1 MSIICPRS
9 ISTKFNLVLNG
20 VIHIGEH
27 KGREIDEYLEL
38 RLKKIYVFEVNN
50 EHASI
55 LNRYAERFLE
65 VTIHYVE
72 ISDCYRVA
80 TFKLMSEYHSSSLFE
95 SHAHADVYYDVK
107 NISQNT
113 VDGKTLDNILIGRP
127 SHDINYLNIDI
138 KGTGLAALRGAQQ
151 TLLHIDL
158 ITIEVNFAE
167 PCESVPLIEEVDL
180 FLFDRGFIRVETST
194 PFHSTWGHAAYVRSS
209 LIQDISLIELT
220 RRHAVTMSSFGH
232 VGRFG
237 NQLFQYL
244 FLVLYGFRSGC
255 TPVLPER
262 QATEYLNH
270 SLAKYGSVDLLRLPW
285 LEITEDLLRLESAEV
300 SLLETN
306 APARDVDIL
315 GYFQGVTDI
324 HRLHKQFVRTLL
336 APKLSIEDDGEQWLR
351 QVSSRFRRVIGLH
364 IRRGDYVEFDAQ
376 NIHTFARVPTELY
389 LHWLRAQF
397 REGDGIFISTDDENE
412 RAKFDDFPV
421 LNELFPRSGSFAGH
435 HGDFYLLSRCDVAAY
450 CNSSWSLMSALL
462 ASPEQEAYIIDFARC
477 QFVPFDPWNETW
489 FWRRFRSIRGNISA
503 ERHDQNVA
511 FLIQVAETRRDS
523 ENKVAHLES
532 EVAHLK
538 NKVAHLENKVA
549 LSENKI
555 ARFAQQT
562 TTLMTRLTAIEAST
576 IWRATRPFR
585 TAATRVPA
593 PIRRHLRQIVK
604 AGYWMMTP
612 HKIPARIALIRKRD
626 QIQG

>member
-1 MSIICPRS
+1 MSIISPRS
-9 ISTKFNLVLNG
+9 ISAKFNLVLNG

-27 KGREIDEYLEL
+27 KGQEIDDYLEL
-38 RLKKIYVFEVNN
+38 SLKKIYVFEVND
-50 EHASI
+50 EHAPI
-55 LNRYAERFLE
+55 LNSYAERFIE
-65 VTIHYVE
+65 VKIHYVE
-72 ISDCYRVA
+72 ISCRQRLA
-80 TFKLMSEYHSSSLFE
+80 TFKLMSEYQSLSLFQLQV
-95 SHAHADVYYDVK
+95 HADFYSDINK
-107 NISQNT
+107 TSQSA
-113 VDGKTLDNILIGRP
+113 VEAKTLDSILIDQS

-138 KGTGLAALRGAQQ
+138 KGAGLAALRGAQQ

-158 ITIEVNFAE
+158 ITIEVNFAKT
-167 PCESVPLIEEVDL
+167 CEGCPLIEEVDL

-194 PFHSTWGHAAYVRSS
+194 PFHPTWGHAAYVRSS
-209 LIQDISLIELT
+209 LIQDISLIDLT

-232 VGRFG
+232 VGRFA

-244 FLVLYGFRSGC
+244 FLVLYGLRSGC
-255 TPVLPER
+255 KPVLPER
-262 QATEYLNH
+262 HATEYLNL
-270 SLAKYGSVDLLRLPW
+270 SLAKYGRVDLLRLPW
-285 LEITEDLLRLESAEV
+285 LEITEDLLRLETAEV

-306 APARDVDIL
+306 APARDVDIF

-336 APKLSIEDDGEQWLR
+336 APRLNIEDDGQQWLR
-351 QVSSRFRRVIGLH
+351 QVRSRFRRVIGLH
-364 IRRGDYVEFDAQ
+364 IRRGDYVEFDVE

-412 RAKFDDFPV
+412 IAKFGDFPI
-421 LNELFPRSGSFAGH
+421 LTELFPRSGSFAGH
-435 HGDFYLLSRCDVAAY
+435 HGDFYLLSRCDIAAY

-462 ASPEQEAYIIDFARC
+462 ASPEQEAYIIDFGRC

-511 FLIQVAETRRDS
+511 FLVQVAETRRDL
-523 ENKVAHLES
+523 ENKVAHLG
-532 EVAHLK
+532 
-538 NKVAHLENKVA
+538 NKVAHLENKIAHLENKVA
-549 LSENKI
+549 HSENRV

-576 IWRATRPFR
+576 IWRATRPLR
-585 TAATRVPA
+585 TVATRVPA

-612 HKIPARIALIRKRD
+612 HKIPARIAFIRKRD
-626 QIQG
+626 QI